1 MIVTGSISYGDICS
15 INRKNVCSMNSAN
28 GTNNTESNNSSSSSS
43 SSSSS
48 DGESVSGEESET
60 ETIRNALQRLT
71 DRVVNLCSS
80 CHRLNDPEIRAIA
93 DKIDRNIRLTPEER

>member
-1 MIVTGSISYGDICS
+1 MIVTGSSSRFSGDISS
-15 INRKNVCSMNSAN
+15 INRKFVCSMDSAN
-28 GTNNTESNNSSSSSS
+28 GTNNTESNNSSS